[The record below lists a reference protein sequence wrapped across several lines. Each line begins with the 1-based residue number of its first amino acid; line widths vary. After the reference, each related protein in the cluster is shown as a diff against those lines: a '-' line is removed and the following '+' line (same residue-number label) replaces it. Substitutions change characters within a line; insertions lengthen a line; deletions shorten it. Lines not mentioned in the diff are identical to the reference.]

1 MNMRENEELLEYV
14 IKEELQNL
22 TTLEAGE
29 EKSSAIDDLVKL
41 YKLKIEEDKNQN
53 DLMEKVDAR
62 ENEVLLKEK
71 QLNQEK
77 KNGFLK
83 LGLEAAGIILPLVF
97 YAAWMTKGFKFEET
111 GTYTST
117 TFRNLFGGFKP
128 KK

>member
-1 MNMRENEELLEYV
+1 MRENEGLLEYV

-83 LGLEAAGIILPLVF
+83 LGLEAAGIILPLAF

>member
-41 YKLKIEEDKNQN
+41 YKLKIEENKNQN

-77 KNGFLK
+77 KNGFIK